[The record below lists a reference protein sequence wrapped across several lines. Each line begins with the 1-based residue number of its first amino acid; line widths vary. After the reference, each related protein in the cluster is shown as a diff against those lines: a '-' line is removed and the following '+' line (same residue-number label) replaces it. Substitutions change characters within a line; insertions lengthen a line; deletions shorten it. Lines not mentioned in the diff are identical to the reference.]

1 VPADSTQLQ
10 RVYVIAPPG
19 SDAADSNLTNFRFW
33 VEDLS
38 TDDAH
43 LSGHHIL
50 REGSGMST
58 DAEAPKQGR
67 ELTGW
72 HVLAM
77 FVGGSASS
85 SA

>member
-1 VPADSTQLQ
+1 MS
-10 RVYVIAPPG
+10 
-19 SDAADSNLTNFRFW
+19 SDADTPR
-33 VEDLS
+33 
-38 TDDAH
+38 
-43 LSGHHIL
+43 
-50 REGSGMST
+50 
-58 DAEAPKQGR
+58 QGR